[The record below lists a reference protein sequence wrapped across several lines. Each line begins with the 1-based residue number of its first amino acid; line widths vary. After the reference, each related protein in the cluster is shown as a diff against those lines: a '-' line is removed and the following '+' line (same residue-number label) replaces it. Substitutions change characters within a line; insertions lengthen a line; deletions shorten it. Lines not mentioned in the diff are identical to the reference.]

1 MKEAERLAPEEVD
14 VHWRLGRLYRTMG
27 KKDEAKAEFDKANQ
41 VNKAADQA
49 LLDKIN
55 NSRAHPPQAQPLA
68 PESPE
73 K

>member
-1 MKEAERLAPEEVD
+1 
-14 VHWRLGRLYRTMG
+14 MG